1 MRDVPG
7 AAGRVQ
13 VLLGSCVYQQIG
25 AFAGQRRGGS
35 EMPTEQQAPS
45 HKLGTHMRRIR
56 LRQGWTLTE
65 MSDNTGIPVSTLSKI
80 ERNQLSLSYDKLVA
94 LSRRLE
100 VPLSEFFGDT
110 ESVGR
115 SRVTARRS
123 MVDADQSLHVTTDNH
138 DYYYLCTELRDKRM
152 IPAIVH
158 LRARTLE
165 EFGPLVRHDGEEL
178 IYILEGAAEIH
189 TEFYDPVVLHKGQG
203 LYIDAQMGHAT
214 LLAEGYDSTVLLSV
228 STGAHQG
235 ALQHGLM
242 AVSRSRG
249 VAGSC

>member
-1 MRDVPG
+1 
-7 AAGRVQ
+7 
-13 VLLGSCVYQQIG
+13 
-25 AFAGQRRGGS
+25 
-35 EMPTEQQAPS
+35 MPTEPRASS
-45 HKLGTHMRRIR
+45 HELGTRMKRIR
-56 LRQGWTLTE
+56 ARQGWTLTE
-65 MSDNTGIPVSTLSKI
+65 MSDNTGIPVSTLSKV

-94 LSRRLE
+94 LSRRLG
-100 VPLSEFFGDT
+100 VPLSEFFGAD
-110 ESVGR
+110 EPGEPGKPGVPG
-115 SRVTARRS
+115 RVTARRS
-123 MVDADQSLHVTTDNH
+123 MADTGQALHVTTDNH

-165 EFGPLVRHDGEEL
+165 EFGPLIRHDGEEL

-203 LYIDAQMGHAT
+203 MYIDAQMGHAT
-214 LLAEGYDSTVLLSV
+214 LLAEGCDSTVLLSV
-228 STGAHQG
+228 STGGHRG
-235 ALQHGLM
+235 TLQHGLM

>member
-1 MRDVPG
+1 
-7 AAGRVQ
+7 
-13 VLLGSCVYQQIG
+13 
-25 AFAGQRRGGS
+25 
-35 EMPTEQQAPS
+35 MPTEPRASS
-45 HKLGTHMRRIR
+45 HKLGTHMKRIR
-56 LRQGWTLTE
+56 ARQGWTLTE
-65 MSDNTGIPVSTLSKI
+65 MSGNTGIPVSTLSKI

-110 ESVGR
+110 EPGEPAVP
-115 SRVTARRS
+115 SRVAARRS
-123 MVDADQSLHVTTDNH
+123 MADADQALHVTTDNH

-203 LYIDAQMGHAT
+203 MYIDARMGHAT
-214 LLAEGYDSTVLLSV
+214 LLAEGCDSTVLLSV
-228 STGAHQG
+228 STGAHRG
-235 ALQHGLM
+235 TLQHGLM

-249 VAGSC
+249 IAGSC